1 MEDRKMSEC
10 SGNCSSC
17 SSKEKSAECALN
29 ARLATIK
36 HKIVVMSGKGGV
48 GKSTVSVNLAKF
60 LAASGKK
67 VGLLDVDLHGP
78 SLPEMLGA
86 ADVIPDTDGNEF
98 FPIETNGILLMS
110 VGLLLDRT
118 DAPVVWRGP
127 MKISVIK
134 QLLTD
139 VKWGELDYLIIDCPP
154 GTGDEPLS
162 VCQLITDADGAV
174 IVTTPQNVAASDVAR
189 SINFCRQINYNV
201 LGIVENMSGFV
212 CPDCGKV
219 TDIFSS
225 GAGER
230 LAKDYNVEL
239 LGKLP
244 LDPKVC
250 MGGDSGNPFT
260 GSEEASPVKEAF
272 AKVGNRIIE
281 LTDK

>member
-1 MEDRKMSEC
+1 MSEC

-17 SSKEKSAECALN
+17 SSKEKSEACE
-29 ARLATIK
+29 LAAKLGRIK

-48 GKSTVSVNLAKF
+48 GKSTVSVNLARY
-60 LAASGKK
+60 LASVGKK

-78 SLPEMLGA
+78 SVPEMLGA
-86 ADVIPDTDGNEF
+86 ADVVPDSDGSGI
-98 FPIETNGILLMS
+98 FPVEACGIMIMS

-134 QLLTD
+134 QLLND
-139 VKWGELDYLIIDCPP
+139 VSWGDLDYLVVDCPP

-162 VCQLITDADGAV
+162 VCQMITDADGAV

-189 SINFCRQINYNV
+189 SINFCRQLNYNI

-219 TDIFSS
+219 TNIFSS

-230 LAKDYNVEL
+230 LAKDYSVEL

-244 LDPKVC
+244 LDPRVC
-250 MGGDSGNPFT
+250 AGGDSGNPFAV
-260 GSEEASPVKEAF
+260 SEEASPVKDAF
-272 AKVGNRIIE
+272 AQVGNRIIA
-281 LTDK
+281 LTEK

>member
-1 MEDRKMSEC
+1 MSEC